1 MGDTISGALLWAIAL
16 ADVGIAG
23 AYGYD
28 QRWPLCVVYLAYAIS
43 QAAMAWV

>member
-1 MGDTISGALLWAIAL
+1 MGDKVSGALLWAIAL
-16 ADVGIAG
+16 ADVGIAL

-28 QRWPLCVVYLAYAIS
+28 KRWPLALIYIAYAIS